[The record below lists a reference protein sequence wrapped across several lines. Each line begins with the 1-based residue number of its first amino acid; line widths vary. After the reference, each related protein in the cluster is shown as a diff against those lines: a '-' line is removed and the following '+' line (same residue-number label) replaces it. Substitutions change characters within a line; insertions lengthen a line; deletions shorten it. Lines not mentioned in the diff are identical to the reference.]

1 MPVFFL
7 LVILGAVALWFL
19 ACAIYRPIGRLI
31 HKISKNAINE
41 LKAVDEAINEIGK
54 NEIKTE
60 SKKENI

>member
-19 ACAIYRPIGRLI
+19 ACAIYRPIGRLV
-31 HKISKNAINE
+31 HKISKNAMDE
-41 LKAVDEAINEIGK
+41 LNATDEAINENGK